1 MSDVGVLLVNLGTPD
16 APTASAL
23 RRYLREFLSDPRVVE
38 VPRPVWWF
46 VLRAFILPFR
56 PRKSAEAY
64 AAIWDIERDASPLRV
79 ATESLA
85 QALAPRLDGIEVEW
99 AMRYGNPSLA
109 RRIEQLMERGVR
121 RLLVWPLYP
130 QYSASTTGSVVDGVG
145 HVLASLRDQPAVRFV
160 PPYFA
165 EPAYVSGVAS
175 QTKRALSALDWEPDA
190 VLASFHGIPVAYA
203 ERGDPYPNHCE
214 ATAAAL
220 RRALELPEERFLV
233 AFQSRFGPSEW
244 LTPATDKTLAEL
256 PSRGVRHVA
265 VVAPGFAADC
275 VETLEELGLRG
286 RDTFRAAGGENFALL
301 PCLNAE
307 PEAIAL
313 GETILRRE
321 LAGWI

>member
-16 APTASAL
+16 APTARAL

-46 VLRAFILPFR
+46 VLRAFVLPFR

-64 AAIWDIERDASPLRV
+64 AAIWDTERDASPLRV
-79 ATESLA
+79 ATETLA
-85 QALAPRLDGIEVEW
+85 EALAPKLEGIEVDW
-99 AMRYGNPSLA
+99 GMRYGNPSLA
-109 RRIEQLMERGVR
+109 SRIEQLMERGVR

-145 HVLASLRDQPAVRFV
+145 QVLASLRHQPAVRFV
-160 PPYFA
+160 PPYFD
-165 EPAYVSGVAS
+165 EPTYVSGVAS
-175 QTKRALSALDWEPDA
+175 QTKRALSSLDWEPEA
-190 VLASFHGIPVAYA
+190 LLASFHGIPVAYA
-203 ERGDPYPNHCE
+203 ERGDPYPTQCE

-220 RRALELPEERFLV
+220 RLALELPEERFLLT
-233 AFQSRFGPSEW
+233 FQSRFGPSEW
-244 LTPATDKTLAEL
+244 LTPATDHTLAEL
-256 PSRGVRHVA
+256 PDRGIRRVA

-286 RDTFRAAGGENFALL
+286 RDAFQAAGGEKFALL
-301 PCLNAE
+301 PCLNAG

-313 GETILRRE
+313 GETLLRRE